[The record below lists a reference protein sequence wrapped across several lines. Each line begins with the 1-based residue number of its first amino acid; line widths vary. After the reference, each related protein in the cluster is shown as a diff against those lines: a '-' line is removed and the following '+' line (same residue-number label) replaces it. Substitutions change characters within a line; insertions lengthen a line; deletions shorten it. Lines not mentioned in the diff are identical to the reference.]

1 MTQQAQAE
9 APQAMS
15 TQEMLAAVQGAYEM
29 FAAIQQFPG
38 RRYMVSTERSNM
50 LKVHLELKRRAALE
64 KAS

>member
-1 MTQQAQAE
+1 
-9 APQAMS
+9 MS
-15 TQEMLAAVQGAYEM
+15 TQEMLSAVQGAYEM

-50 LKVHLELKRRAALE
+50 LKVHSELKRRAALE